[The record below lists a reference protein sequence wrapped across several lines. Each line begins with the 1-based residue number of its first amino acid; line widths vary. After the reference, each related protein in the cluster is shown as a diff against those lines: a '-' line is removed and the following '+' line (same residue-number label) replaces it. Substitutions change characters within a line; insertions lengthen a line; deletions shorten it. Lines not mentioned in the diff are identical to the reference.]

1 MYEEFK
7 LPDMT
12 CGHCASRVT
21 RALVGSQL
29 ANYVNIDLK
38 AQTIKVRSG
47 EDRTTL
53 AAALAEA
60 GYSPA

>member
-12 CGHCASRVT
+12 CGHCAGRVT
-21 RALVGSQL
+21 QALVGTQL
-29 ANYVNIDLK
+29 ASYVNIDLK
-38 AQTIKVRSG
+38 ARTITVRSG

-53 AAALAEA
+53 ATALTEA
-60 GYSPA
+60 GYPPA

>member
-21 RALVGSQL
+21 QALVGTKL
-29 ANYVNIDLK
+29 ASYVNIDLK
-38 AQTIKVRSG
+38 ARLIKVRSD

-53 AAALAEA
+53 ATALSEA
-60 GYSPA
+60 GYPPA

>member
-21 RALVGSQL
+21 QALVGTKL
-29 ANYVNIDLK
+29 ASYVNIDLK
-38 AQTIKVRSG
+38 ARLIKVRSD

-53 AAALAEA
+53 AAALSEA
-60 GYSPA
+60 GYPPA